1 MDIDLCCETGLGWC
15 TLYSRRA
22 PTSWSGQGQGHV
34 SDSGGGRRMSTVT
47 AGVGVPANVLPYGR
61 ECMSSMLKI
70 DMSGSRQSD
79 GMLGMVRIVRA
90 NAGTVPGIGEGW
102 VKGQGSA

>member
-1 MDIDLCCETGLGWC
+1 
-15 TLYSRRA
+15 
-22 PTSWSGQGQGHV
+22 
-34 SDSGGGRRMSTVT
+34 MSTVT
-47 AGVGVPANVLPYGR
+47 AGVGVPANARCIRGCVEGGCL
-61 ECMSSMLKI
+61 EI

-79 GMLGMVRIVRA
+79 GLLGMVRIVRA

>member
-1 MDIDLCCETGLGWC
+1 VDIDLCCETGLGWC
-15 TLYSRRA
+15 TRGVRQRHG
-22 PTSWSGQGQGHV
+22 PGQGQGHV

-47 AGVGVPANVLPYGR
+47 AGVGVPANVLPYER

-70 DMSGSRQSD
+70 DSSRM

>member
-1 MDIDLCCETGLGWC
+1 
-15 TLYSRRA
+15 
-22 PTSWSGQGQGHV
+22 
-34 SDSGGGRRMSTVT
+34 MSTVT

-70 DMSGSRQSD
+70 DISRM

-90 NAGTVPGIGEGW
+90 NAGTVPRNR
-102 VKGQGSA
+102 

>member
-1 MDIDLCCETGLGWC
+1 
-15 TLYSRRA
+15 
-22 PTSWSGQGQGHV
+22 
-34 SDSGGGRRMSTVT
+34 MSTVT
-47 AGVGVPANVLPYGR
+47 AGVGVPANVLPYER

-70 DMSGSRQSD
+70 DSSRM
-79 GMLGMVRIVRA
+79 GLLGMVRIVRA